1 MRWGQ
6 GEGGVHLEGLVETT
20 KELLGRGTG
29 VTPLIASDPDLDDA
43 KNVAQLEHLGRVLQ
57 LGLELQQREVEEA
70 EDGLDALAKEL
81 EDVERENEDLKLALD
96 AAEAQAARTPVGTP
110 GARAGE
116 ARRIEL
122 LERQLEEE
130 GERCRAL
137 DRENR
142 ALESEIIEV
151 KAQAESAENA
161 RQAAASEGQELRG
174 RVQALED
181 EAKDLRASLAAEQ
194 KKAALRGED
203 ERGMAGRLA
212 QRTRD
217 LDRVYLE
224 NEELAKQNEA
234 LSLRAEGLQAEV
246 LQLSEALVQLDDHQ
260 RVKDVKEGDL
270 NVRLEG
276 QAREREALQQ
286 TVEELEAAL
295 NSKGAAVEAL
305 EHKMREQ
312 RAQWQA
318 EVESLSS
325 QLQGSAAAGPAA
337 QSAARF
343 AEQATALL
351 RDGSGSSGSEAY
363 EEAFADADQP
373 AMRAALRDAHG
384 KVRLLLEAYEQLEKD
399 TGREVDFALERQK
412 ARMQS
417 LEAESQ
423 ARERTLKV
431 ERERYTQLDQTL
443 GETQAA
449 LEDALQR
456 NRKYETGVYG
466 LPEAIQEIKKL
477 RGSGQESSLK
487 LEAHVARLNGL
498 SERLEDVLEENRFL
512 RRKAGVSEEESLEV
526 SDLRLQSQV
535 TIAQLRGLNAQ
546 LQRELVD
553 VEEEKRRLRM
563 ELRFHSRAQG
573 KGALT
578 MGLTPNQMLLLDE
591 YAESLRYG
599 GGLAGEESRVV
610 KELEKQLHVL
620 QDRLAE
626 AHAAGNLGEAVGQIA
641 LDTSAGPSYQASAS
655 AAQHQSLQDAA
666 SLLRQ
671 RNAALVTQLQG
682 LQESVGRA
690 REELQA
696 RIEATDD
703 TSEHA
708 RALRQVRDI
717 LENSQSAETLLLAGS
732 GGARAADATG
742 AVTDEN
748 MKAELRR
755 LSAEVA
761 AREADLLRKDAELQ
775 EALKCV
781 ATQSPLPAARPA
793 SAGPVPGS
801 ATGAPA
807 AASSPMR
814 HGAAASAAVATPA
827 TGLAE
832 SSSLARQLM
841 ECLED
846 LHRRDKLL
854 QKVQPELK
862 RYRDKLQALTD
873 SRSLLYAEFF
883 RRQSKWEAERKDLE
897 RRAVRAEAD
906 AADSR
911 SEAVEL
917 ERLVAA
923 LEPQEDG
930 KDPTSAALKLKLR
943 EAFVRLAAL
952 QVRHAKSARDAGEAR
967 AAAAAA
973 AREKAEAQRAA
984 ASATGLLRARVQHLE
999 AAYAQAH
1006 VRCADLSTEL
1016 ATSCPTALLIEARA
1030 VAAKLAEQARKKA
1043 AAAAAE
1049 TDLSEGIPGAAEEAA
1064 QAAAARK
1071 ARDKA
1076 EDDARKARAAL
1087 DQEQATRLE
1096 LEKLLAAA
1104 RGAAPGTFPAPHEL
1118 DDLRADTAQV
1128 RAEAAS
1134 ATRRAELAEAD
1145 LFRAREEARDLRG
1158 RIAALDA
1165 AAEKTARAAAS
1176 ATLAHTAGIAA
1187 AAVPQVVGHEGGE
1200 SEEARA
1206 EVALREVE
1214 AARDAA
1220 EARAS
1225 EALALAES
1233 LRATQAAAE
1242 RGADRAREA
1251 LRGLQGTN
1259 SEAAQACE
1267 RFAEEVSAA
1276 RAEARAAV
1284 AARTEADNRA
1294 GEAAREAARERK
1306 RARAGTAAAHRAR
1319 SEARAAQSAAL
1330 RAAADA
1336 AAACVPASDEVNAW
1350 EQGWA
1355 KAAHEAAS
1363 EAEGCRAAAR
1373 NARAAAN
1380 AERARAE
1387 VLEAELAG
1395 ARSAISAVELPEE
1408 DARARFA
1415 RACEERAGVD
1425 AECRRLRRE
1434 LETAEEASVDAE
1446 RRAAARERRAAE
1458 AERTAFAEVAA
1469 ARALAAQAHADSA
1482 HLVRNTQ
1489 DSPGLGASSPEPS
1502 TIEGSLSGD
1511 STLLLGAN
1519 QATPAKEGRSGA
1531 GFGGQSHV
1539 VALED
1544 LAAGARLKADLGA
1557 ERARRLQ
1564 AEGAR
1569 VLAEE
1574 RAKAAEAEAAVLL
1587 ARLQAHL
1594 RGLEVSGAAVSGGS
1608 EAEAEAVRHVQEAV
1622 KGTVARLQEAVRER
1636 EAETEELR
1644 QALRE
1649 ARREGTE
1656 GRKHADAEIQ
1666 RLAAALSQ
1674 LKGGHAALDPSHATP
1689 MSTSKASANKNTA
1702 SKGLRMGGASDK
1714 ELLARLQAKE
1724 AELEVAH
1731 SQASQAEARAAVVEE
1746 RLNEA
1751 LMQREADLREAREE
1765 AERERARGPSGVLEN
1780 LVARLRS
1787 QLANK
1792 DMRLEQL
1799 RGAIKTLEE
1808 RLVGAMMQGADGAMA
1823 AAEGFGSS
1831 GQQQRLAESVQKWRE
1846 SEAKLAKAREECSR
1860 SKSRAKDAAGKL
1872 SAALKDLERE
1882 RERNSKLASE
1892 LAREQRRMRTIESS
1906 REKKASPGRAAS
1918 GVRPASAPA
1927 DAATPRGEEGSATT
1941 ALLGVVAR
1949 AELGKVDQL
1958 ERRIK
1963 VLEAQNSRLKAQ
1975 LRAEDPGADVDVE
1988 ADSAKE
1994 RPEGSAAQKT
2004 KNQPR
2009 SAAKATAPEPAR
2021 SMLASNPALAQ
2032 WEEGKKLKRQLE
2044 LAKKKAAR
2052 ASEKL
2057 AGAEKDAEKYR
2068 KLAAQVEAQNQ
2079 RLTVRLR
2086 DLEGKL
2092 KAAREARKA
2101 AGEVPSRSFLDQL
2114 KLAEERA
2121 AEQELRAAKL
2131 QVKLAD
2137 RTPLASEAAGD
2148 DTESLE
2154 DQLFEMRLE
2163 RDQANAQVQRLQGR
2177 LEAVA
2182 VNQPGV
2188 GAGTSAERGGQG
2200 PTRGRV
2206 EGVAKARRVEELEAV
2221 VDGLQRALERTK
2233 REGEQNVSSQKYMAA
2248 VQKVRDTKRELE
2260 SAQTELKKA
2269 SRAASGVKDME
2280 AKVAALEK
2288 ESASLK
2294 RRLREKDQ
2302 KEGELQGGTSQRE
2315 AELEQRLTESR
2326 EEAGAKQAEITE
2338 LLALTAARAPPEQL
2352 ETLQKRVSDLEGE
2365 NADMR
2370 SELSAFDAEFFEEI
2384 EQLKYEHLQ
2393 LTQRCDEQQRTIALL
2408 TREPSGGL

>member
-1 MRWGQ
+1 M
-6 GEGGVHLEGLVETT
+6 ETT

-29 VTPLIASDPDLDDA
+29 MTPLIASDPDLDDA
-43 KNVAQLEHLGRVLQ
+43 QNVAQLEQLGRVLQ

-96 AAEAQAARTPVGTP
+96 AAEVQAARTPVGTP
-110 GARAGE
+110 GGRAGE

-130 GERCRAL
+130 SERCRAL

-142 ALESEIIEV
+142 ALESEILEV
-151 KAQAESAENA
+151 KAQAESAGNA
-161 RQAAASEGQELRG
+161 RQAAVSEGQELRG

-270 NVRLEG
+270 HVRLEG

-295 NSKGAAVEAL
+295 SSKGAAVEAL

-456 NRKYETGVYG
+456 NRKYESGVYG

-477 RGSGQESSLK
+477 RGSGKESSLK

-641 LDTSAGPSYQASAS
+641 LDTSAGSSYQASAS

-682 LQESVGRA
+682 LQECVGRA

-696 RIEATDD
+696 RIEAIDD
-703 TSEHA
+703 TNEDA

-717 LENSQSAETLLLAGS
+717 LENAQSAETLLLAGS
-732 GGARAADATG
+732 GGPRAADTG
-742 AVTDEN
+742 GVVTDEN
-748 MKAELRR
+748 MKAELKR
-755 LSAEVA
+755 LSAVVA
-761 AREADLLRKDAELQ
+761 AREADLLRKDVELQ

-793 SAGPVPGS
+793 SAGPVPGN
-801 ATGAPA
+801 ATGTA
-807 AASSPMR
+807 AATSSPMR
-814 HGAAASAAVATPA
+814 YGTAASAGAATPP

-846 LHRRDKLL
+846 LDRRDKLL

-883 RRQSKWEAERKDLE
+883 RRQSKWGAERKDLE

-911 SEAVEL
+911 TEAVEL

-930 KDPTSAALKLKLR
+930 KDPSSAALKLKLR

-999 AAYAQAH
+999 AAYTQAH

-1016 ATSCPTALLIEARA
+1016 GTSCPRALLVEARA

-1043 AAAAAE
+1043 AAAE
-1049 TDLSEGIPGAAEEAA
+1049 TDSPEGGAAEEAA

-1071 ARDKA
+1071 CRDKA
-1076 EDDARKARAAL
+1076 ENDARKARAAL

-1104 RGAAPGTFPAPHEL
+1104 RGAAPGTFPSPHEL

-1145 LFRAREEARDLRG
+1145 LSRAREEARDLRG

-1187 AAVPQVVGHEGGE
+1187 AAASKVAGHEGGE
-1200 SEEARA
+1200 SGEARA
-1206 EVALREVE
+1206 EAALREVE

-1242 RGADRAREA
+1242 RGAERAREA

-1294 GEAAREAARERK
+1294 SEAAREAARERK
-1306 RARAGTAAAHRAR
+1306 RARSGTAAAHRAR
-1319 SEARAAQSAAL
+1319 SEARSAQSAAL

-1350 EQGWA
+1350 ERGWA

-1373 NARAAAN
+1373 SARAAAN

-1387 VLEAELAG
+1387 ALETELAG

-1408 DARARFA
+1408 DSRARLA

-1434 LETAEEASVDAE
+1434 LETAEEAAVDAE

-1458 AERTAFAEVAA
+1458 AERTAFAEVAT

-1519 QATPAKEGRSGA
+1519 QVTPAKDGRSGE

-1539 VALED
+1539 AALED

-1594 RGLEVSGAAVSGGS
+1594 RGLELSGAAVSGGS

-1636 EAETEELR
+1636 EAEAEDLR

-1689 MSTSKASANKNTA
+1689 MSSSKASASK
-1702 SKGLRMGGASDK
+1702 SKGLRVGGASDK
-1714 ELLARLQAKE
+1714 QLLARLQAKE

-1831 GQQQRLAESVQKWRE
+1831 GQQQRLAESVQKWRD

-1860 SKSRAKDAAGKL
+1860 SKSRAKDVAGKL
-1872 SAALKDLERE
+1872 SAALNDLERE
-1882 RERNSKLASE
+1882 RERSSKLASE
-1892 LAREQRRMRTIESS
+1892 LAREQRRMRTIGSS
-1906 REKKASPGRAAS
+1906 REKKSSSGRAAS
-1918 GVRPASAPA
+1918 GVRPASAPGGA
-1927 DAATPRGEEGSATT
+1927 TTPRGEGGSATT

-1975 LRAEDPGADVDVE
+1975 LRAEDPGADVDEE
-1988 ADSAKE
+1988 AESAKE
-1994 RPEGSAAQKT
+1994 RPEGSATQ
-2004 KNQPR
+2004 NPQSQPR
-2009 SAAKATAPEPAR
+2009 SAAKAAAPEPAR

-2032 WEEGKKLKRQLE
+2032 WEEGKKLKRQLD

-2101 AGEVPSRSFLDQL
+2101 AGEVPSRTFLDQL

-2131 QVKLAD
+2131 QAKLAD
-2137 RTPLASEAAGD
+2137 RAPLAAEAAGD

-2182 VNQPGV
+2182 LSQPGV
-2188 GAGTSAERGGQG
+2188 GAGTSAERGVQG
-2200 PTRGRV
+2200 PIRGRA
-2206 EGVAKARRVEELEAV
+2206 EGVANARRVEELEAV

-2280 AKVAALEK
+2280 AKVAVLEK
-2288 ESASLK
+2288 ESALLK

-2302 KEGELQGGTSQRE
+2302 KEGQLQGGVSQRE
-2315 AELEQRLTESR
+2315 TELEQRLTELR
-2326 EEAGAKQAEITE
+2326 EEAGAKEAEITE
-2338 LLALTAARAPPEQL
+2338 LLALVAARATPDQL
-2352 ETLQKRVSDLEGE
+2352 ETLQTRVSDLEGE
-2365 NADMR
+2365 NVDMR
-2370 SELSAFDAEFFEEI
+2370 SELSAFDPDFFEEI
-2384 EQLKYEHLQ
+2384 EQLKYEHHQ

-2408 TREPSGGL
+2408 TREAPGGL

>member
-1 MRWGQ
+1 M
-6 GEGGVHLEGLVETT
+6 ETT

-29 VTPLIASDPDLDDA
+29 MTPLIASDPDLDDA
-43 KNVAQLEHLGRVLQ
+43 QNVAQLEQLGRVLQ

-81 EDVERENEDLKLALD
+81 EDVERENEGLKLALD
-96 AAEAQAARTPVGTP
+96 AAEAQTARTPVGTP

-130 GERCRAL
+130 SERCRVL

-142 ALESEIIEV
+142 ALESEMLEV

-161 RQAAASEGQELRG
+161 RQAAVSEGQELRG

-270 NVRLEG
+270 HVRLEG

-295 NSKGAAVEAL
+295 SSKGAAVEAL

-456 NRKYETGVYG
+456 NRKYESGVYG

-477 RGSGQESSLK
+477 RGSGKESSLK

-641 LDTSAGPSYQASAS
+641 LDTSAGSSYQASAS

-682 LQESVGRA
+682 LQECVGRA

-703 TSEHA
+703 TNEHA

-717 LENSQSAETLLLAGS
+717 LENAQSAETLLLAGS
-732 GGARAADATG
+732 GGPRAADTG
-742 AVTDEN
+742 GVVTDEN
-748 MKAELRR
+748 MKAELKR
-755 LSAEVA
+755 LSALVA
-761 AREADLLRKDAELQ
+761 AREADLLRKDVELQ

-781 ATQSPLPAARPA
+781 ATQSPLPAGRPA
-793 SAGPVPGS
+793 SAGPVPGNT
-801 ATGAPA
+801 TGTAA
-807 AASSPMR
+807 AASSPVR
-814 HGAAASAAVATPA
+814 YGTAASAGAATPP

-846 LHRRDKLL
+846 LDRRDKLL

-911 SEAVEL
+911 TEAVEL

-930 KDPTSAALKLKLR
+930 KDPSSAALKLKLR

-999 AAYAQAH
+999 AAYTQAH

-1016 ATSCPTALLIEARA
+1016 GTSCPTALLVEARA

-1043 AAAAAE
+1043 AAAAE
-1049 TDLSEGIPGAAEEAA
+1049 TDFPEGGAAEEAA

-1071 ARDKA
+1071 GRDKA
-1076 EDDARKARAAL
+1076 ENDARKARAAL
-1087 DQEQATRLE
+1087 EQEQATRLE

-1104 RGAAPGTFPAPHEL
+1104 RGAAPGTFPSPHEL

-1145 LFRAREEARDLRG
+1145 LSRAREEARDLRG

-1176 ATLAHTAGIAA
+1176 AMLAHTAGIPAA
-1187 AAVPQVVGHEGGE
+1187 AASQVAGHEGGE
-1200 SEEARA
+1200 SGEARA
-1206 EVALREVE
+1206 EAALREVE

-1242 RGADRAREA
+1242 RGAERAREA

-1294 GEAAREAARERK
+1294 SEAAREAARERK

-1319 SEARAAQSAAL
+1319 SEARSAQSAAL

-1350 EQGWA
+1350 ERGWA

-1373 NARAAAN
+1373 SARAAAN

-1387 VLEAELAG
+1387 ALETELAG
-1395 ARSAISAVELPEE
+1395 ARSAIAAVELPEE
-1408 DARARFA
+1408 DSRARLA

-1434 LETAEEASVDAE
+1434 LETAEEAAVDAE

-1458 AERTAFAEVAA
+1458 AERTAFAEVAT

-1519 QATPAKEGRSGA
+1519 QVTPAKDGRSGE

-1539 VALED
+1539 AALED

-1636 EAETEELR
+1636 EAEAEDLR

-1649 ARREGTE
+1649 ARREGAE

-1689 MSTSKASANKNTA
+1689 MSSSKASASKSTV
-1702 SKGLRMGGASDK
+1702 SKGLGVGGASDK
-1714 ELLARLQAKE
+1714 QLLARLQAKE

-1808 RLVGAMMQGADGAMA
+1808 RLVAAMMQGADGAMA

-1831 GQQQRLAESVQKWRE
+1831 GQQQRLAESVQKWRD

-1860 SKSRAKDAAGKL
+1860 SKSRAKDVAGKL

-1882 RERNSKLASE
+1882 RERSSKLASE
-1892 LAREQRRMRTIESS
+1892 LAREQRRMRTIGSS
-1906 REKKASPGRAAS
+1906 REKKASSGRVAS
-1918 GVRPASAPA
+1918 GVRPASAPGGA
-1927 DAATPRGEEGSATT
+1927 TTPRGEEGSATT

-1975 LRAEDPGADVDVE
+1975 LRAEDPGADVDEE
-1988 ADSAKE
+1988 AESAKG
-1994 RPEGSAAQKT
+1994 RPEGSATQ
-2004 KNQPR
+2004 NPQSQPR
-2009 SAAKATAPEPAR
+2009 SAAKAAAPEPAR

-2101 AGEVPSRSFLDQL
+2101 AGEVPSRTFLDQL

-2131 QVKLAD
+2131 QAKLAD
-2137 RTPLASEAAGD
+2137 RAPLAAEAAGD

-2182 VNQPGV
+2182 LSQPGV
-2188 GAGTSAERGGQG
+2188 GAGTSAERGVQG
-2200 PTRGRV
+2200 PVRGRA
-2206 EGVAKARRVEELEAV
+2206 EGMANARRVEELEAV

-2233 REGEQNVSSQKYMAA
+2233 REGEQNVSSQKYMAS
-2248 VQKVRDTKRELE
+2248 VQKVRDMKRELE

-2302 KEGELQGGTSQRE
+2302 KEGQLQGGVSQRE
-2315 AELEQRLTESR
+2315 TELEQRLTESR
-2326 EEAGAKQAEITE
+2326 KEAGAKDAEITE
-2338 LLALTAARAPPEQL
+2338 LLALVAARATPEQL
-2352 ETLQKRVSDLEGE
+2352 ETLQTRVSDLEGE

-2370 SELSAFDAEFFEEI
+2370 SELSAFDPDFFEEI
-2384 EQLKYEHLQ
+2384 EQLKYEHHQ

-2408 TREPSGGL
+2408 TREASGGL